1 MDLADASRW
10 TRCQPPG
17 HRKENF
23 VTTPFDADA
32 PSSAPRIRLGPLT
45 TQQTLLDGGWW
56 PRSADVYTELP
67 DLVRAIDHRY
77 GPVRRVVLS
86 AGGWTDQPRHIRVD
100 GRTIRLSFFDSQ
112 PISLATAMC
121 DGGHRIDLLV
131 APGESTD
138 TAEAAMAM
146 AATSEN
152 AVLSEN
158 IADVASI
165 APRSMTNTDQT

>member
-1 MDLADASRW
+1 
-10 TRCQPPG
+10 
-17 HRKENF
+17 
-23 VTTPFDADA
+23 VTTPFDAGA
-32 PSSAPRIRLGPLT
+32 PSSASRIRLGPLT

-86 AGGWTDQPRHIRVD
+86 AAGWADQPRHIRVD

-112 PISLATAMC
+112 PRSLATAIC
-121 DGGHRIDLLV
+121 DGGYRIDLLV
-131 APGESTD
+131 VASGESSD
-138 TAEAAMAM
+138 TAEAAMVM
-146 AATSEN
+146 AATTEN
-152 AVLSEN
+152 AVLPEN

-165 APRSMTNTDQT
+165 APRPVTNTDQT